1 VAIAVAPEK
10 QAQIRDEHNAAL
22 PAGAA
27 SPPGG
32 GAPPRDMREA
42 LRQNPGLAERIV
54 KSAII
59 DGELAKKTNDE
70 IADLLLEHVWADVET
85 FTAKA
90 GLLEIAIERLRAGG
104 FAAGWKA
111 ALEQGAGLVD
121 HDENIPAAFAAR
133 LRALAAAPPPPG
145 TAPPMT
151 KCGRCGGSGA
161 LMSKGPTVPCW
172 ACGGTGRVPQP
183 DAPAPA
189 AVPAKD
195 TPAMKCPECGS
206 ENVQLIFGRQS
217 LKCWACANIF
227 ALPLRP
233 DAAPQDTP
241 GGTAC
246 AICGLEEEQP
256 VHDMSLPRGRRWPG
270 SHRFTPGPTPGG
282 TGTAGPIPCECGR
295 AYQSMKGWKAQGLF
309 EDLHDGS
316 VMHHALPPGKCI
328 TLPAAPSP
336 SATPTGKEE

>member
-1 VAIAVAPEK
+1 MTEREKALADVTLDLIDVAKAHRGRALMPGVIDGLIERATDAL
-10 QAQIRDEHNAAL
+10 AL

-32 GAPPRDMREA
+32 GTPPRDMREA

-145 TAPPMT
+145 TAPRT
-151 KCGRCGGSGA
+151 K
-161 LMSKGPTVPCW
+161 
-172 ACGGTGRVPQP
+172 
-183 DAPAPA
+183 
-189 AVPAKD
+189 
-195 TPAMKCPECGS
+195 E
-206 ENVQLIFGRQS
+206 
-217 LKCWACANIF
+217 
-227 ALPLRP
+227 
-233 DAAPQDTP
+233 
-241 GGTAC
+241 
-246 AICGLEEEQP
+246 
-256 VHDMSLPRGRRWPG
+256 
-270 SHRFTPGPTPGG
+270 
-282 TGTAGPIPCECGR
+282 
-295 AYQSMKGWKAQGLF
+295 
-309 EDLHDGS
+309 
-316 VMHHALPPGKCI
+316 
-328 TLPAAPSP
+328 
-336 SATPTGKEE
+336 